1 MRQRKRRR
9 GGLNVQVEA
18 AGEGVDVGQTGGA
31 RR

>member
-9 GGLNVQVEA
+9 GGLDIQVEA
-18 AGEGVDVGQTGGA
+18 AGEGVDVEQAGGA